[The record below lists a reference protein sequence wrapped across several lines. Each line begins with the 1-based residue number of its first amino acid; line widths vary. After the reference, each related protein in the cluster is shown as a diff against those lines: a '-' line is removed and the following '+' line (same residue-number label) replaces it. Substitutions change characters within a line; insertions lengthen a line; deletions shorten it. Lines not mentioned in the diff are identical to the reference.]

1 MAMFSD
7 NRRMMSD
14 LAAFVTNLS
23 YFIPI
28 GLVLLALLVGVGIIA
43 VPERATAAERIERSL
58 RIDDQQRTYAIYLP
72 DNLARKRDLRVMFVF
87 HPGQGS
93 GEFMEKTTRLH
104 DLPGSENF
112 IVIYPNGVSRTWN
125 AGPCCGAAKDANID
139 DVAFFKAMMKDVAT
153 MASIRP
159 KAYLTG
165 YSNGAMLTYHL
176 MCAAGD
182 QVAAAAPFAGFI
194 AAADLRDCRGGP
206 VPLMHIHGA
215 DDEGM
220 PIEGGNVRYFGRVP
234 PLTKTVEWIA
244 RRNGA
249 DLSSPTRVD
258 MPLLDSI
265 CTRYSGA
272 TAESE
277 TGVCIIPGL
286 GHVWPGANVRI
297 KRFGASRPEVKGSQA
312 IIDFFLRF

>member
-1 MAMFSD
+1 MTHVSYSRKKMLDPDSLMAY
-7 NRRMMSD
+7 
-14 LAAFVTNLS
+14 LPAAL
-23 YFIPI
+23 
-28 GLVLLALLVGVGIIA
+28 LVLALLVGVGIIG
-43 VPERATAAERIERSL
+43 VPERAAAAERIERSM
-58 RIDDQQRTYAIYLP
+58 RIDGQQRSYTIYLP
-72 DNLARKRDLRVMFVF
+72 ENLANKRDLRVMFVF

-93 GEFMEKTTRLH
+93 ADFMEKTTRLH
-104 DLPGSENF
+104 DMPGSENF

-125 AGPCCGAAKDANID
+125 AGPCCGAAKRANID

-153 MASIRP
+153 LASIRP

-194 AAADLRDCRGGP
+194 APADLRNCRGGP
-206 VPLMHIHGA
+206 VPLLHIHGA
-215 DDEGM
+215 EDDGM
-220 PIEGGNVRYFGRVP
+220 PIEGGNVKYFGRVP

-249 DLSSPTRVD
+249 DLSNPTFVD
-258 MPLLDSI
+258 MPLLDSNCI
-265 CTRYSGA
+265 RYSGA

-277 TGVCIIPGL
+277 TGMCIIPGL
-286 GHVWPGANVRI
+286 GHVWPGADIRTR
-297 KRFGASRPEVKGSQA
+297 RFGASRPDVQGSQA